1 MPRATSPPP
10 SESTTIPLPQAHS
23 LPIPGDFDNVDDY
36 IEHLIELHK
45 QPFIATLC
53 GGVHILDFFARDP
66 PYDVYTQVLPQAW
79 CTFLESLEMS
89 QILELLLH
97 SSTETILSTP
107 NIPADFATWIIEVR
121 KGCLN
126 RDYTPPARN
135 NQRRPDGL
143 KSKEAN
149 LFVGMKEKK
158 IHEVAH
164 FADFVDDFASS
175 IEEAERPTHIVDFGS
190 GQGYLPRLLAV
201 RYGWDVVGLEGR
213 EENLKGAREMDA
225 FVLNREQK
233 ARRSGP
239 RKTKGQRAA
248 ERRAKAAECCGCED
262 AEENEEELVE
272 FGKVDY
278 IHTFI
283 ESGDLNHILPHLP
296 PEPTPKLTI
305 ISLHSCG
312 NLLHHALKS
321 LVETPNVTSL
331 AVIGCCY
338 NLMTERYGTTYKPP
352 LRVITT
358 PYLFQTADENGYPL
372 SHFLREEEPQPEG
385 RAVEKAKVHL
395 NITARSMACQ
405 AIQNWTNETSDA
417 FFTRHFYRA
426 LLQRVL
432 VDRKIVNV
440 SRKPAP
446 EPEVKT
452 EVEANGETKELPKGT
467 PIIIGSL
474 RKPAYASFKSYV
486 THAMPKIKAL
496 LPHLPESQFQI
507 PDEEVEGYTERFGDR
522 RKQLCI
528 IWTLMAFVAGLVES
542 LILVDRLK
550 FCEEVFAEEERKWRE
565 SGPKEG
571 KKWVRGRA
579 WVRVGFEF
587 EHSPRNLVICAVKGH
602 EVDA

>member
-1 MPRATSPPP
+1 M
-10 SESTTIPLPQAHS
+10 
-23 LPIPGDFDNVDDY
+23 
-36 IEHLIELHK
+36 
-45 QPFIATLC
+45 
-53 GGVHILDFFARDP
+53 
-66 PYDVYTQVLPQAW
+66 
-79 CTFLESLEMS
+79 
-89 QILELLLH
+89 LELLLH
-97 SSTETILSTP
+97 ASTGTILSTP
-107 NIPADFATWIIEVR
+107 NIPADLAFWIIDVR
-121 KGCLN
+121 KGCLE
-126 RDYTPPARN
+126 RGYTPPARN
-135 NQRRPDGL
+135 NMRRPDGL

-149 LFVGMKEKK
+149 LFVGMKPKK

-190 GQGYLPRLLAV
+190 GQGYLPRLLAT

-213 EENLKGAREMDA
+213 EDNLKGAREMDA
-225 FVLNREQK
+225 WVLDREKK

-239 RKTKGQRAA
+239 KKTKA
-248 ERRAKAAECCGCED
+248 ERIAGQTAQAECCGCD
-262 AEENEEELVE
+262 VKEEGGEVIET
-272 FGKVDY
+272 GKVDY

-296 PEPTPKLTI
+296 PEPTPKLTV

-358 PYLFQTADENGYPL
+358 PYLFQTADDNGYPL
-372 SHFLREEEPQPEG
+372 SHFLREKVPTSEG
-385 RAVEKAKVHL
+385 SAIEKAKVHL

-432 VDRKIVNV
+432 VDRKIVDV
-440 SRKPAP
+440 STKPAP
-446 EPEVKT
+446 EVET
-452 EVEANGETKELPKGT
+452 EAEVEGNGESKELPKGT

-486 THAMPKIKAL
+486 SHAMPKIRAL
-496 LPHLPESQFQI
+496 LPHLPASQFDI
-507 PDEEVEGYTERFGDR
+507 PDEEIDGYTERFGDR

-550 FCEEVFAEEERKWRE
+550 YCEEVFAEEERLWRE

-571 KKWVRGRA
+571 RKWVRGRV

-602 EVDA
+602 EIDAETA

>member
-1 MPRATSPPP
+1 MP
-10 SESTTIPLPQAHS
+10 STTSSPSAPGSNSTPIPQPHS
-23 LPIPGDFDNVDDY
+23 LPITPNFDNVDDY
-36 IEHLIELHK
+36 IAHLIKLHK
-45 QPFIATLC
+45 QPLIQTLC
-53 GGVHILDFFARDP
+53 GGVHILDFFAVDP
-66 PYDVYTQVLPQAW
+66 PHDIYSQVLPESW
-79 CTFLESLEMS
+79 RNFLEALEMEEILRILLHAKPEEITAYPDIPTDFAS
-89 QILELLLH
+89 WILE
-97 SSTETILSTP
+97 
-107 NIPADFATWIIEVR
+107 VR
-121 KGCLN
+121 LGCLE
-126 RDYTPPARN
+126 RDYTPPSRTN
-135 NQRRPDGL
+135 KRRPDGL

-149 LFVGMKEKK
+149 LFVGMKPKK

-175 IEEAERPTHIVDFGS
+175 IEEAERPTHLVDFGS
-190 GQGYLPRLLAV
+190 GQGYLPRLLAT

-213 EENLKGAREMDA
+213 EDNLKGAKEMDA
-225 FVLNREQK
+225 WVLDREQK
-233 ARRSGP
+233 ARRWGP
-239 RKTKGQRAA
+239 RRGQ
-248 ERRAKAAECCGCED
+248 K
-262 AEENEEELVE
+262 AEEVEAEGCCDCEKKEEEIQTGNVS
-272 FGKVDY
+272 Y

-296 PEPTPKLTI
+296 PQPDPKLTI

-358 PYLFQTADENGYPL
+358 PYLFQAADENGYPL
-372 SHFLREEEPQPEG
+372 SHFLREDIPTPQPESPHLQ
-385 RAVEKAKVHL
+385 RAKVHL

-405 AIQNWTNETSDA
+405 AIQNWTKETSEA
-417 FFTRHFYRA
+417 FFNRHYYRA

-432 VDRKIVNV
+432 LDRKVVKV
-440 SRKPAP
+440 STI
-446 EPEVKT
+446 EGGGEGEVIAT
-452 EVEANGETKELPKGT
+452 EQEEATRGLPKGT
-467 PIIIGSL
+467 PLIIGSL
-474 RKPAYASFKSYV
+474 RKPAYANFNSYV
-486 THAMPKIKAL
+486 QHALVKIRAL
-496 LPHLPESQFQI
+496 YPDLPPSQLDI
-507 PDEEVEGYTERFGDR
+507 PDEEVAGYTDRFGVR

-528 IWTLMAFVAGLVES
+528 IWTLMAFTAALVES

-550 FCEEVFAEEERKWRE
+550 YCEEVFADEERKWVEKKR
-565 SGPKEG
+565 EG
-571 KKWVRGRA
+571 KRWVRGRV